1 MAYPNSGPTLGYV
14 YDAAGR
20 LVNMTQSP
28 CNPYYDGGGL
38 ECGSTIATATYT
50 ASNQI
55 NTLAWDGVNE
65 ARTYNNLLQVSR
77 ITTNGWVGSPSATY
91 QTIMDMQYV
100 FPSGSNNG
108 QVSQTI
114 DGVTGETVNYGY
126 DALNRLTSAGA
137 TSSLWGNSYVYDGF
151 GNLTNMNVTAGSA
164 PSLSVSF
171 DLTTNR
177 PSGYYFDANGLSLG
191 SVASPNVWDV
201 ENRMITSSL
210 GNYVY
215 DPSGKRVESGG
226 TPIYY
231 FYGLGGKKMAAFTCT
246 GGTCSNE
253 WVNVYFGG
261 KLLRSKGVTVATD
274 RAGTVR
280 GNVNGESMAYF
291 PYGAERTSTA
301 NGREKFGTYT
311 RDGAGQDYADA
322 RYYDYTMGRFWS
334 PDPDLSAVVPNRP
347 TSWGSYLYALANPV
361 NLVQVAAGASCSPDD
376 TDCLSYQPAI
386 DGSLG
391 GSSPVTATPVTGPT
405 ATASASGGTA
415 AVSAL
420 QLFSAEAMQA
430 GSSLPLQIAGSPV
443 PDSSAQLVQVSPSL
457 GIDVDSDV
465 ADLGDSAAPAA
476 SLVGDAGGGLAA
488 SGGISDSGSAP
499 NASRLPKSTGA
510 DQTRSSSI
518 AISSICGS
526 SAKSPIIS
534 GVLVGGTIGAIAGC
548 FTGGIPSSGLG
559 CVPGS
564 IAGGTIGGMNGFGQG
579 VSIAVVCWLLGAYR

>member
-1 MAYPNSGPTLGYV
+1 MQFGDAHYGSSYNYPITYAYSYNPAGQMAAQRMIVTTGSGGYAEADYGFDFMGRLSSVAYPNSGPTLGYV

-50 ASNQI
+50 AANQI

-65 ARTYNNLLQVSR
+65 SRTYNNLLQVSR

-137 TSSLWGNSYVYDGF
+137 TSSLWGNSYTYDGF
-151 GNLTNMNVTAGSA
+151 GNLTNMAVTAGSA
-164 PSLSVSF
+164 PSLSVAF
-171 DLTTNR
+171 DPTTNR

-191 SVASPNVWDV
+191 SVAMPNVWDV
-201 ENRMITSSL
+201 ENRMITSPL
-210 GNYVY
+210 GSYVY

-246 GGTCSNE
+246 SGTCSNE

-280 GNVNGESMAYF
+280 GNVNGESMAYY

-311 RDGAGQDYADA
+311 RDGAG
-322 RYYDYTMGRFWS
+322 RITRMRGITTIR
-334 PDPDLSAVVPNRP
+334 
-347 TSWGSYLYALANPV
+347 WG
-361 NLVQVAAGASCSPDD
+361 
-376 TDCLSYQPAI
+376 
-386 DGSLG
+386 
-391 GSSPVTATPVTGPT
+391 
-405 ATASASGGTA
+405 
-415 AVSAL
+415 
-420 QLFSAEAMQA
+420 
-430 GSSLPLQIAGSPV
+430 
-443 PDSSAQLVQVSPSL
+443 
-457 GIDVDSDV
+457 
-465 ADLGDSAAPAA
+465 
-476 SLVGDAGGGLAA
+476 
-488 SGGISDSGSAP
+488 
-499 NASRLPKSTGA
+499 
-510 DQTRSSSI
+510 
-518 AISSICGS
+518 
-526 SAKSPIIS
+526 
-534 GVLVGGTIGAIAGC
+534 
-548 FTGGIPSSGLG
+548 
-559 CVPGS
+559 
-564 IAGGTIGGMNGFGQG
+564 GFGRRTR
-579 VSIAVVCWLLGAYR
+579 AD